1 MTKTGVAILAH
12 GSRGERGMAE
22 ITEVLHRLS
31 RGVSSFLAPGVEVVG
46 AALQFNHPNLDEAV
60 AYLVG
65 QGATRVVIVP
75 YFLFPGRHITEDIPH
90 FVKSLK
96 AVYPEI
102 YFVIADNLGLDEYFI
117 DLVAKRI
124 LEAAPELSRDAQIS
138 PGSPEAIES
147 QSMAIVTELLPPLSL
162 AEEEL
167 AVVKRMVHTAGDRHV
182 ASLVR
187 FHPTAT
193 TAALSAIRLGRP
205 IFTDVRMV
213 AVAINRHRAAEFGC
227 ALHCA
232 LDEMN
237 SARTARGKESTRTAA
252 AFRLLGKRLS
262 ESIVVIGNSP
272 TALLALLEMITQQRV
287 TPALVIGMPVGFV
300 QAKEAKE
307 KLMEGNIPYI
317 SMVGTRGG
325 SALAA
330 AAVNALLRLVKDEDS
345 PASMSCIKS
354 YLSGGAR

>member
-1 MTKTGVAILAH
+1 MIRTGVVILAH
-12 GSRGERGMAE
+12 GSRGERGRAE
-22 ITEVLHRLS
+22 VVAVLHRLS
-31 RGVSSFLAPGVEVVG
+31 RGVSPFLAPGVEVVG
-46 AALQFNHPNLDEAV
+46 AALQFNHPDLDEAV
-60 AYLVG
+60 ARLVG

-90 FVKSLK
+90 FVERLKS
-96 AVYPEI
+96 VYPEI
-102 YFVIADNLGLDEYFI
+102 NFAIADNLGRDEYFI

-124 LEAAPELSRDAQIS
+124 VEEAPELSRDAQTA
-138 PGSPEAIES
+138 PGSPEAIEL

-187 FHPTAT
+187 FHPAAT

-213 AVAINRHRAAEFGC
+213 AVAINRHRAAKFGC

-232 LDEMN
+232 LDELD
-237 SARTARGKESTRTAA
+237 SARTAGGEGSTRTAA
-252 AFRLLGKRLS
+252 AFRLLGERLS

-272 TALLALLEMITQQRV
+272 TTLLTLLEMITRQRV
-287 TPALVIGMPVGFV
+287 APALVIGMPVGFV

-307 KLMEGNIPYI
+307 KLMERDIPYI
-317 SMVGTRGG
+317 SLVGTRGG

-330 AAVNALLRLVKDEDS
+330 AAVNALLGLAEQLPEGRGSD
-345 PASMSCIKS
+345 
-354 YLSGGAR
+354 